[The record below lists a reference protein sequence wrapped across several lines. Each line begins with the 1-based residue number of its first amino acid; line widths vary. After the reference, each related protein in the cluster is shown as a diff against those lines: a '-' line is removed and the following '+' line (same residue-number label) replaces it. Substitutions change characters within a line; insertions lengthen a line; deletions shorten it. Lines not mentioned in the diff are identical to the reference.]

1 MIIGMNNDS
10 KLHRSI
16 RKLPLD
22 IIMRIIPYTY
32 QLQNKILL
40 DDIVNYTETRT
51 AMLDKYY
58 KFWCVDMECRFPDED
73 KHWLI
78 NDILAYANN
87 YNAIVYG
94 YVDKFNNIFR
104 RNLYMRSCLEM
115 YVYQL
120 QNKSVMTQINIL
132 LGLLTPEERKDCFV

>member
-1 MIIGMNNDS
+1 MNNDS
-10 KLHRSI
+10 KLHQHI
-16 RKLPLD
+16 RNLPVD

-58 KFWCVDMECRFPDED
+58 NFWCVDMESRFPDED

-78 NDILAYANN
+78 NDILSYVNN

-104 RNLYMRSCLEM
+104 RNLYMRSCVEM

-120 QNKSVMTQINIL
+120 QDKSVMTQINIL

>member
-1 MIIGMNNDS
+1 MFIG
-10 KLHRSI
+10 L
-16 RKLPLD
+16 
-22 IIMRIIPYTY
+22 
-32 QLQNKILL
+32 
-40 DDIVNYTETRT
+40 
-51 AMLDKYY
+51 
-58 KFWCVDMECRFPDED
+58 
-73 KHWLI
+73 
-78 NDILAYANN
+78 
-87 YNAIVYG
+87 YG